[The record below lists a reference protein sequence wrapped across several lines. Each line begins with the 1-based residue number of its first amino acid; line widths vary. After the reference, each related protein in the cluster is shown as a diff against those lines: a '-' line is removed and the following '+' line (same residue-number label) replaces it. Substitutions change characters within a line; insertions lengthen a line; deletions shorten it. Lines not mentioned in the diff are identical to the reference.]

1 MITGIGT
8 DLVEIARIEQLLTR
22 RGESFIRRILTDSER
37 DECARCDFPERFL
50 AKRWAAKE
58 AVVKAMG
65 TGFTQGVSFQG
76 IDIVHTDAGQ
86 PQVALSGA
94 TRAHAERLGIERW
107 SLSLSD
113 ERHYALAFA
122 VAEGGGMAKL

>member
-8 DLVEIARIEQLLTR
+8 DLVEIARIEQLLKR
-22 RGESFIRRILTDSER
+22 RGQGFVERVLTPSER
-37 DECARCDFPERFL
+37 EACDGSDFPERFL

-58 AVVKAMG
+58 AVVKALG

-76 IDIVHTDAGQ
+76 IDIDHTDRGQ
-86 PQVALSGA
+86 PLVQLSGA
-94 TRAHAERLGIERW
+94 TLAQAELLGIERW

-113 ERHYALAFA
+113 ERHYAVAF
-122 VAEGGGMAKL
+122 VIAEGGGMAIL

>member
-8 DLVEIARIEQLLTR
+8 DLVEIARIEQLLSR
-22 RGESFIRRILTDSER
+22 RGQAFVQRVLTESEQS
-37 DECARCDFPERFL
+37 ECARCDFPERFL

-76 IDIVHTDAGQ
+76 IEIGHTQTGQ
-86 PQVALSGA
+86 PLVQLSGA
-94 TRAHAERLGIERW
+94 TLAQAELLGIERW
-107 SLSLSD
+107 ALSLSD
-113 ERHYALAFA
+113 ERHYAVAFV
-122 VAEGGGMAKL
+122 VAEGGGMAML